1 MEEKINAT
9 VEGFNLSGEEVNQL
23 KDKHFTI
30 CAEPFYKEYP
40 SLDKDKPADRKLV
53 IPIKLA
59 VSMKEDPTNSTPDVE
74 WLANKTSQKVI
85 IAKQGRMLDKWVGY
99 KGEFVV
105 KNQVVGKEER
115 QVIYLK

>member
-1 MEEKINAT
+1 MENEKNAI
-9 VEGFNLSGEEVNQL
+9 VEGFNLSGEEVAQL
-23 KDKHFTI
+23 TDKHFTI

-59 VSMKEDPTNSTPDVE
+59 GSDPTNSSPDVE

-85 IAKQGRMLDKWVGY
+85 IAKQGRKLNAWVGY
-99 KGEFVV
+99 TGEFDV